1 MANQPVDLLAVAKG
15 LDPRFGENMPQ
26 EVADAFAKGDITRLF
41 RTSKEASMA
50 KMGAMDTTPSPTGDY
65 TGSIYAQH
73 RDGRVARFKNPE
85 IAAGHAL
92 PGEVARDAG
101 WNAKT
106 RGKAGESVFFDQAHV
121 WSNDFKGHPDTRA
134 AYDAARQQ
142 NPTLVP
148 SEAIAEVAKNNG
160 PGFTPTTAAD
170 PKSIMGQYIL
180 ETDKGVG
187 SASHQ
192 RRFHY

>member
-26 EVADAFAKGDITRLF
+26 EVADAFANGDITRLF
-41 RTSKEASMA
+41 RTSKEAAMA
-50 KMGAMDTTPSPTGDY
+50 KMGAMDSSPSPTGDY

-85 IAAGHAL
+85 IAQAHAN

-106 RGKAGESVFFDQAHV
+106 RGKAGESAFFDQAHV
-121 WSNDFKGHPDTRA
+121 WSNDLSPVRNPETTA
-134 AYDAARQQ
+134 AYNAARQQ
-142 NPTLVP
+142 NPTLTPDKV
-148 SEAIAEVAKNNG
+148 IAEVAKKTG

-170 PKSIMGQYIL
+170 PKNIMGQYIL
-180 ETDKGVG
+180 ETDNAVNG
-187 SASHQ
+187 ATHQ
-192 RRFHY
+192 R